1 MNEARSVHIDNR
13 KGYAVPV
20 TWVAGGGPVFL
31 VMGALGVAAPFYD
44 KLVAELA
51 ARGWS
56 VALMEQRGLGSS
68 ALRPS
73 RRHNWGFR
81 DVVEDDVPAVLDWI
95 AKEAP
100 RQPVYLFGH
109 SLGGHY
115 AAMCAGLYPQRF
127 EGIVMCACG
136 SPWITAYQEADR
148 RRVQRLTRL
157 IPLCHLLFGYYPG
170 DRLGFGGREAR
181 GVMSDWRHLA
191 LTNRYRVGADDRRV
205 DQALAD
211 YTGPA
216 LMLRM
221 ENDPFASAIAVDSV
235 LRRFQRH
242 RPEEQVLSAGELNDK
257 ADHFRWARRPAAVV
271 ARLARWLEADQTGPA
286 GVVARQI

>member
-1 MNEARSVHIDNR
+1 MNEARLAHIDNG

-127 EGIVMCACG
+127 EGIVMCLRQPLDHRLSG
-136 SPWITAYQEADR
+136 SGPPPGATAH
-148 RRVQRLTRL
+148 
-157 IPLCHLLFGYYPG
+157 PP
-170 DRLGFGGREAR
+170 
-181 GVMSDWRHLA
+181 
-191 LTNRYRVGADDRRV
+191 
-205 DQALAD
+205 
-211 YTGPA
+211 
-216 LMLRM
+216 
-221 ENDPFASAIAVDSV
+221 DSV
-235 LRRFQRH
+235 VPL
-242 RPEEQVLSAGELNDK
+242 
-257 ADHFRWARRPAAVV
+257 AV
-271 ARLARWLEADQTGPA
+271 WLLP
-286 GVVARQI
+286 R